1 MFLLDTNVVSEL
13 RKAKAGKA
21 DPNVVAWANSVSAG
35 SLFISVVTIL
45 ELELGILQLN
55 RRDPAQGE
63 ILRLWF
69 SGHVIPAFDGR
80 ILPIDA
86 PVAVTCAKLHVPHP
100 RAERD
105 ALIAATGLVNDLTV
119 VTRNIPDFQ
128 STGVRL
134 INPWATQ

>member
-21 DPNVVAWANSVSAG
+21 DPNVVAWTNSVSAG

-80 ILPIDA
+80 ILPIDT

-105 ALIAATGLVNDLTV
+105 ALIAETGLVNELTV

>member
-21 DPNVVAWANSVSAG
+21 DPNVVAWASSVSAG
-35 SLFISVVTIL
+35 RLFISVVTIL

-80 ILPIDA
+80 ILPIDT

-105 ALIAATGLVNDLTV
+105 ALIAATGLVNELTV

>member
-21 DPNVVAWANSVSAG
+21 DPNVVAWASSVSAG
-35 SLFISVVTIL
+35 RLFISVVTIL

-80 ILPIDA
+80 ILPIDT
-86 PVAVTCAKLHVPHP
+86 PVAVTCAKLHLPHP

-105 ALIAATGLVNDLTV
+105 ALIAATGLVNELTV